1 MKAWAMQG
9 LFNFFLQAQNMVSEK
24 KKKKFWELTF
34 LPLSVTDNTWPG

>member
-24 KKKKFWELTF
+24 KKNSE
-34 LPLSVTDNTWPG
+34 S